1 MSKKTENNVYT
12 GPDALAEFLNPQTS
26 YSTPLVELSKKLN
39 TFSSDNVRIFAK
51 AVFLSPLFNIK
62 HFPAFNLLQ
71 AAKDKGELEGVHT
84 LVENSSG
91 NMAFSLAVLARFF
104 GISRVI
110 AIVPRDI
117 PSGKIDLLRL
127 FGVDIEFNSE
137 SPGGRS
143 GIARAHELG
152 QQEGWF
158 NLGQYDNESNPN
170 AYEKYL
176 APEIWEQTNEAL
188 TLFCTGLGS
197 TGTLLG
203 SARYFKKQSNIISI
217 IGVAPQTDTV
227 PGVRSMRRLKEIA
240 FDWGDVLDHHVE
252 VDSKESFKKSL
263 ELCRAGLLA
272 GPSSGMALLGLMQ
285 VLEKHKSEGTL
296 DQLRNKDGE
305 VVAVFVCPDSALLYL
320 EKYPANLDPEDF
332 NLHLESVDNDSD
344 DKN

>member
-1 MSKKTENNVYT
+1 M
-12 GPDALAEFLNPQTS
+12 
-26 YSTPLVELSKKLN
+26 
-39 TFSSDNVRIFAK
+39 
-51 AVFLSPLFNIK
+51 LF
-62 HFPAFNLLQ
+62 
-71 AAKDKGELEGVHT
+71 
-84 LVENSSG
+84 
-91 NMAFSLAVLARFF
+91 
-104 GISRVI
+104 
-110 AIVPRDI
+110 
-117 PSGKIDLLRL
+117 
-127 FGVDIEFNSE
+127 
-137 SPGGRS
+137 RS
-143 GIARAHELG
+143 
-152 QQEGWF
+152 
-158 NLGQYDNESNPN
+158 
-170 AYEKYL
+170 
-176 APEIWEQTNEAL
+176 
-188 TLFCTGLGS
+188 
-197 TGTLLG
+197 
-203 SARYFKKQSNIISI
+203 
-217 IGVAPQTDTV
+217 QTDTV